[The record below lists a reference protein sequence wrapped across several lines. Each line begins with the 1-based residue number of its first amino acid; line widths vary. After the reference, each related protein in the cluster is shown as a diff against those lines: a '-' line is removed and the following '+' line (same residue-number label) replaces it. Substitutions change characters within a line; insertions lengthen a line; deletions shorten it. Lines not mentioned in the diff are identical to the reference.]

1 MKGFCKVC
9 GRLLEESDNIAWRY
23 FGMICGGCFLPFAGY
38 ILENMEGL
46 EAIVKAHQSA
56 PGIYG
61 EA

>member
-1 MKGFCKVC
+1 MGEFCKVC
-9 GRLLEESDNIAWRY
+9 GKVLAGSDNIAWRY
-23 FGMICGGCFLPFAGY
+23 FGMICGSCFLPFAGY

-46 EAIVKAHQSA
+46 EAIAKAYQCA